1 MQARSPLVVET
12 IGTAVFKSS
21 STDCSWITSLNIT
34 NHDIPLEELVLVPKL
49 DNLRSFLMAT
59 ARKTP
64 ADMGVNDRVLRSW
77 AESARENGAL
87 QHLRF
92 IFLYRQLGA
101 TKWCLRH
108 LDAFPKLD
116 EFCAYD
122 CGIQKRDVKSRRQG
136 WRQSPE

>member
-1 MQARSPLVVET
+1 MGARRPLIVET

-34 NHDIPLEELVLVPKL
+34 KHNIPLDELVLVSKL

-59 ARKTP
+59 TQKCNSG
-64 ADMGVNDRVLRSW
+64 MGFNDRVLRSW
-77 AESARENGAL
+77 AESAKEGGAF

-92 IFLYRQLGA
+92 IFLYRQLGV
-101 TKWCLRH
+101 TKLCLPH

-116 EFCAYD
+116 EFCAYE
-122 CGIQKRDVKSRRQG
+122 CGIEKRDAKHRQG
-136 WRQSPE
+136 WRQRQE